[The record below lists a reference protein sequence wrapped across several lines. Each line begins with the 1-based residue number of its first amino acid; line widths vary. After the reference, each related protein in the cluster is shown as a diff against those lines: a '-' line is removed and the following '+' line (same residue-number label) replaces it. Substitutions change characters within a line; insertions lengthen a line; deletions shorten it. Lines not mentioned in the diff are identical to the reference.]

1 MSGGSRAYEASVQ
14 ITEAIKRGEDVS
26 ERVAQLEGELKGF
39 YKRERFVSD
48 LTYVQDALYEVSA
61 SVRRY
66 WQRAYDLLAQPE
78 ARYEA
83 LLRFVGAREMY
94 LGAPHEESVRLLKT
108 IGWTNADVLAAYL
121 YNRCAS
127 SRLRLSPDAVA
138 EAAREDQG
146 TARRLLAGE
155 GYDELF
161 PAYGKGY
168 NACRH
173 EAWIDFCYY
182 FMGYSD
188 RTFLEAPH
196 KSKRLAKYCRE
207 VCAKLEQGPASP
219 APFSP
224 AEKVPDLSIFD
235 QAELRQKQALA
246 SAARQKLRR
255 GSEQDGY
262 YVHSFH
268 LVDEA
273 QGFGAALCFEP
284 LCKGIEYSTHTVK
297 AYGVQFYRFRYLLLF
312 DYIPPSWRCQP
323 EAVGEGFVQEAYQKF
338 CKVSG
343 GRQ

>member
-1 MSGGSRAYEASVQ
+1 MSGGRRLYEASVQ
-14 ITEAIKRGEDVS
+14 ITEALKRGEDVT
-26 ERVAQLEGELKGF
+26 ALLAPLEGELKGF

-83 LLRFVGAREMY
+83 LLRFIGAREMY

-121 YNRCAS
+121 YDRCAS
-127 SRLRLSPDAVA
+127 SRLRLSPDAAA
-138 EAAREDQG
+138 EAAREDQE
-146 TARRLLAGE
+146 TALRLLAGE

-161 PAYGKGY
+161 PTYGKGY
-168 NACRH
+168 TPCRH
-173 EAWIDFCYY
+173 EEWIAFCYY

-188 RTFLEAPH
+188 RTFLEKPH
-196 KSKRLAKYCRE
+196 KNKRLAKYCGE

-219 APFSP
+219 APFSS
-224 AEKVPDLSIFD
+224 AQKMPDLSVFD
-235 QAELRQKQALA
+235 QAELQQKHALA

-262 YVHSFH
+262 YVRSFH

-284 LCKGIEYSTHTVK
+284 LCKGTEYSTQTVK
-297 AYGVQFYRFRYLLLF
+297 TYGVQCYRFRYLLLF
-312 DYIPPSWRCQP
+312 DHIPPSWRCQP
-323 EAVGEGFVQEAYQKF
+323 EELPEAFVQKAYHMF
-338 CKVSG
+338 AKVLG
-343 GRQ
+343 